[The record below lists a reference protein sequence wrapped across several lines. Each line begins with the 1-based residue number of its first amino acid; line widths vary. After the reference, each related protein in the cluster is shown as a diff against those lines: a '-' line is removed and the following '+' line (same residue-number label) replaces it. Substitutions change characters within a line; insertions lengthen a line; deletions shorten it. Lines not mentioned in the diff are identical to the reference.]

1 MQQLPDFLLLYGR
14 DNKNINLDRTAA
26 TNHDKPNNEPKLLA
40 PTKLPKWVDLT
51 SRLVDANENEVHL
64 HLTPQVY
71 MSSWH

>member
-40 PTKLPKWVDLT
+40 PTKLPK
-51 SRLVDANENEVHL
+51 
-64 HLTPQVY
+64 
-71 MSSWH
+71 